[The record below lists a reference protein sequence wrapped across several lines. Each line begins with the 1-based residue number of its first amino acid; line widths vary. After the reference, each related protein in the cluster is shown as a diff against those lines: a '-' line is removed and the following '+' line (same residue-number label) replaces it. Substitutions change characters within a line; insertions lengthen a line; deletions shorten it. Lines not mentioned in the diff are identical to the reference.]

1 MDKEKVI
8 KEYIGLVNSIVYQ
21 YQNSIN
27 LEFED
32 LRQEAITHLWKRLD
46 NYDSSRAR
54 ITTFITVIIKNH
66 FRNMVTSL
74 LNKKD
79 LPIKIDE
86 NTTIGNLWF
95 EDYSKKEKEVVVFG
109 YDIIK
114 DMKYPEKY
122 IVEEILSGRT
132 QQGLSDE
139 LGTSRRRVSWIWNNY
154 IKKVKKGEF
163 K

>member
-66 FRNMVTSL
+66 FRNMITSL

-79 LPIKIDE
+79 LPINIDE

-95 EDYSKKEKEVVVFG
+95 EDYSKKEKEVLFFG

-114 DMKYPEKY
+114 NMKYPEKY

-139 LGTSRRRVSWIWNNY
+139 LGTSRRRVSWLWNNY

>member
-66 FRNMVTSL
+66 FRNMITSL

-86 NTTIGNLWF
+86 DTTIGNLWF
-95 EDYSKKEKEVVVFG
+95 EDYSKKEKEVLFFG

-114 DMKYPEKY
+114 GMKYPEKY

>member
-66 FRNMVTSL
+66 FRNMITSL
-74 LNKKD
+74 LNKRE

-86 NTTIGNLWF
+86 DTTIGNLWF

>member
-66 FRNMVTSL
+66 FRNMITSL

-79 LPIKIDE
+79 LPINIDE

-95 EDYSKKEKEVVVFG
+95 EDYSKKEKEVLFFG

-114 DMKYPEKY
+114 NMKYPEKY

>member
-95 EDYSKKEKEVVVFG
+95 EDYSKKEKEVLFFG

-114 DMKYPEKY
+114 NMKYPEKY

>member
-66 FRNMVTSL
+66 FRNMITSL

-95 EDYSKKEKEVVVFG
+95 EDYSKKEKEVLFFG

-114 DMKYPEKY
+114 GMKYPEKY

>member
-66 FRNMVTSL
+66 FRNMITSL

-86 NTTIGNLWF
+86 DTTIGNLWF
-95 EDYSKKEKEVVVFG
+95 EDYSKKEKEVLFFG

-114 DMKYPEKY
+114 AMKYPEKY

>member
-95 EDYSKKEKEVVVFG
+95 EDYSKKEKEVLFFG

-114 DMKYPEKY
+114 GMKYPEKY

>member
-66 FRNMVTSL
+66 FRNMITSL
-74 LNKKD
+74 LNKRE

-86 NTTIGNLWF
+86 DTTIGNLWF
-95 EDYSKKEKEVVVFG
+95 EDYSKKEKEVLFFG

-114 DMKYPEKY
+114 GMKYPEKY

>member
-1 MDKEKVI
+1 MI
-8 KEYIGLVNSIVYQ
+8 
-21 YQNSIN
+21 
-27 LEFED
+27 
-32 LRQEAITHLWKRLD
+32 
-46 NYDSSRAR
+46 
-54 ITTFITVIIKNH
+54 
-66 FRNMVTSL
+66 TSL

-79 LPIKIDE
+79 LPINIDE

-95 EDYSKKEKEVVVFG
+95 EDYSKKEKEVLFFG

-114 DMKYPEKY
+114 GMKYPEKY

>member
-66 FRNMVTSL
+66 FRNMITSL

-79 LPIKIDE
+79 LPINIDE

>member
-66 FRNMVTSL
+66 FRNMITSL

-79 LPIKIDE
+79 LPINIDE

-95 EDYSKKEKEVVVFG
+95 EDYSKKEKEVLFFG

-114 DMKYPEKY
+114 GMKYPEKY